1 MISKI
6 EKIHNNGSDVFVRA
20 IVEDMV
26 LIRHQTM
33 EEPAEYGPALCEA
46 TFEIIADD
54 IPEDEDDLMDYLEKI
69 DLDWKVIENSN
80 Y

>member
-1 MISKI
+1 MIFKI

-26 LIRHQTM
+26 LIRHPTM
-33 EEPAEYGPALCEA
+33 EDPEEYGPALCEA

-54 IPEDEDDLMDYLEKI
+54 IPEDENDLIDYLEGL
-69 DLDWKVIENSN
+69 DLDWKIVDTDN